1 LPVSNPYR
9 NSNVSTS
16 EQGGAL
22 CHLRL
27 VSLVNWLIETLNP
40 KSAPGGYGRR
50 AGAGRSR
57 GGVAMDT
64 GGPRHQKPQQ
74 SPVPALS
81 DRVCSM
87 AEPMH
92 VAALCIQT
100 SGDRQPGACP
110 SEQSRRLA
118 PSRRYITKPSAR
130 AYKEL
135 GSRPAVAPGCR
146 ARLALRRMVPNVALG
161 LTRIHPGGKR
171 HPKRQR
177 RKGRRHRQA
186 GEKQ

>member
-1 LPVSNPYR
+1 LTVSNPNP
-9 NSNVSTS
+9 NSNRLNKRT
-16 EQGGAL
+16 GRAL

-40 KSAPGGYGRR
+40 RSAAGGFGSR

-74 SPVPALS
+74 SPVPAHY

-92 VAALCIQT
+92 VAALRIQT
-100 SGDRQPGACP
+100 SGYRQPGACP

-118 PSRRYITKPSAR
+118 PSRRYIMKPSAR

-135 GSRPAVAPGCR
+135 GSRPALAPGCR
-146 ARLALRRMVPNVALG
+146 ARLALRRMVPHVALG
-161 LTRIHPGGKR
+161 LPRIYPGGKR